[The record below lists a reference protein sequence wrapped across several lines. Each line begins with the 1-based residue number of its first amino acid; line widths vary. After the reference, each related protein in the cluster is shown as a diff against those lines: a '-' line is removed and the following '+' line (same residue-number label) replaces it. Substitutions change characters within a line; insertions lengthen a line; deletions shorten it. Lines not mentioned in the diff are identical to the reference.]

1 MEHSFSSKMRVAR
14 NKEDSKSQTFEGT
27 AQRGE
32 LVAAGSK
39 LALKAPKKVD
49 SPYLDI
55 TTVAI

>member
-1 MEHSFSSKMRVAR
+1 MRVAR